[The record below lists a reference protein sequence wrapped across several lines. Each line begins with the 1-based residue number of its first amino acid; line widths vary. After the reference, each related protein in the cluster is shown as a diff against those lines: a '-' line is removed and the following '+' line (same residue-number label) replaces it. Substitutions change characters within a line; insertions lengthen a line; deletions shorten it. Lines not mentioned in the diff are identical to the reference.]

1 MLRPVVFAFLNL
13 ARHLFPPSCFRCLH
27 HLITTLRLIY
37 IAIIGG
43 STGYSEVDAASA
55 TLGIAGGGDS
65 MLMGDLQQM
74 RLEMTSLLDKLASTI
89 TGVKEQKVFLLN
101 NLDLI
106 ISVFQERKLSISE
119 EFQKYED
126 LLMQQR
132 ELFAEEE
139 VKHSFPN
146 LVNFVLQ
153 TEQQIAAASGAG
165 GRARVTLDEAVVEGL
180 VRDFASNWKTGI
192 KQINDSV
199 LAYFAN
205 FRNGMEILKQVLTQL
220 LLYYTRFQD
229 IVKKS
234 FDRQPSFTRDI
245 ISTATIMMEIKKYS
259 RAF

>member
-1 MLRPVVFAFLNL
+1 MGMIEAE
-13 ARHLFPPSCFRCLH
+13 
-27 HLITTLRLIY
+27 T
-37 IAIIGG
+37 G
-43 STGYSEVDAASA
+43 SVPTSM
-55 TLGIAGGGDS
+55 GIAGGGDN
-65 MLMGDLQQM
+65 MLLGDLQQM
-74 RLEMTSLLDKLASTI
+74 RVEMTSLLDKLAAMI
-89 TGVKEQKVFLLN
+89 TGAKEQKVFLLN
-101 NLDLI
+101 NFDLI
-106 ISVFQERKLSISE
+106 LSIFQERKLAINE
-119 EFQKYED
+119 EVQKYED
-126 LLMQQR
+126 LSMQQR

-153 TEQQIAAASGAG
+153 TEQQIASNSGSG
-165 GRARVTLDEAVVEGL
+165 GRGRASLDEGVVEGL

-192 KQINDSV
+192 KQINDNV